1 MEFSKYNL
9 VYFLMVLVFALPLII
24 ITNDLWDGSM
34 VAYGFRTDDLSGIKG
49 MYFESG
55 WHLQYYLYQIVY
67 TISSYIGI
75 KEALIL
81 KIITILSV
89 IGISKE
95 VKSLSLNTFK
105 MSEKMAYI
113 SGYLVL
119 LFPAWFV
126 LVSNVLFFHVLCI
139 YSLLLGYR
147 LVMTRRQYV
156 VGFFLVLFSLQLE
169 SNYMLIIGLI
179 FSDYFLEKN
188 KLSRIHFSHLILSII
203 ALIFLFIL
211 NQNIFGAYGIT
222 DGYNELQFNTSSI
235 KPMIGHT
242 INFIIF
248 ILVLITIP
256 LLIFLWNFK
265 DAFRKDDGIKY
276 LMLFLLIICAI
287 FPYAALGKSPGLF
300 NFYDWIYRQAFLLSV
315 PIPILIA
322 FLYSRI
328 EASNASKASTK
339 PIFFK
344 IALTFILFF
353 SFLYTGFSYKLSSDF
368 YQKAIVHSLKKI
380 NQPPAGII
388 GLNLES
394 DQISDYL
401 TQIRWYEYNSLFH
414 KAFGEANWMISSIK
428 RNELNEIFLLTHTQK
443 QVLSNKSLRIRYVAK
458 YAHPNCKTVIEINQ
472 KKDLDFL
479 DILTDRHEDVFDF
492 AIIQSEGLSC
502 SIRAS
507 IFH

>member
-1 MEFSKYNL
+1 MAVLLTKYKL
-9 VYFLMVLVFALPLII
+9 VYSLMIIVFALPLLL
-24 ITNDLWDGSM
+24 ITNDLWDGAM
-34 VAYGFRTDDLSGIKG
+34 VAYGFRTDDLSGIRG
-49 MYFESG
+49 IYFESG

-105 MSEKMAYI
+105 MSEKMGYI

-147 LVMTRRQYV
+147 LVMIRRQYV
-156 VGFFLVLFSLQLE
+156 VGFFLILLSLQLE

-179 FSDYFLEKN
+179 FSNYFLEKN
-188 KLSRIHFSHLILSII
+188 KISRIHFSHLILSII

-211 NQNIFGAYGIT
+211 NQNIFGAYGIYGINE
-222 DGYNELQFNTSSI
+222 GYNQLQFNTSSI
-235 KPMIGHT
+235 KILIGHI

-256 LLIFLWNFK
+256 LFIFLWNFK
-265 DAFRKDDGIKY
+265 DAFSRDDVIKY

-300 NFYDWIYRQAFLLSV
+300 DFHDWIYRQAFLLSV

-328 EASNASKASTK
+328 DASKVSK
-339 PIFFK
+339 QQIFFN

-353 SFLYTGFSYKLSSDF
+353 SFLYTGFSYKLSSEF

-388 GLNLES
+388 GLNLKS

-401 TQIRWYEYNSLFH
+401 TEIRHYEYNSLFQ
-414 KAFGEANWMISSIK
+414 KAFGQANWMISNIK
-428 RNELNEIFLLTHTQK
+428 RNEINGIFLLTQMQK
-443 QVLSNKSLRIRYVAK
+443 EVLSNNSLRTREVAK
-458 YAHPNCKTVIEINQ
+458 YAHPNCKTVIEIYQ
-472 KKDLDFL
+472 KKDIDFL
-479 DILTDRHEDVFDF
+479 DILTDRHEDLFDF
-492 AIIQSEGLSC
+492 AIIQSEGLNC
-502 SIRAS
+502 
-507 IFH
+507 

>member
-1 MEFSKYNL
+1 MAVLFTKYKL
-9 VYFLMVLVFALPLII
+9 AYSLLIIVFALPLLL
-24 ITNDLWDGSM
+24 ITNDLWDGSL

-49 MYFESG
+49 WFYESG

-67 TISSYIGI
+67 TISGYTGI

-119 LFPAWFV
+119 LFPTWFV

-147 LVMTRRQYV
+147 LVRTRRQYV
-156 VGFFLVLFSLQLE
+156 VGFFLILVSLQLE

-188 KLSRIHFSHLILSII
+188 KLIKIHFSHLILSTMG
-203 ALIFLFIL
+203 LIFLFIL
-211 NQNIFGAYGIT
+211 NQNIFGGYGIS
-222 DGYNELQFNTSSI
+222 DGYNQLQFNTTSI
-235 KPMIGHT
+235 KPMIVHT
-242 INFIIF
+242 IIFIIF
-248 ILVLITIP
+248 ILALITIP
-256 LLIFLWNFK
+256 LFIFLWNFK
-265 DAFRKDDGIKY
+265 DAFNRDDGIKY

-287 FPYAALGKSPGLF
+287 FPYAALGKSPGF
-300 NFYDWIYRQAFLLSV
+300 IDFYSWNYRQAFLLSV

-328 EASNASKASTK
+328 GAYSDSKTSKK
-339 PIFFK
+339 PIFLK

-353 SFLYTGFSYKLSSDF
+353 SFLYTGFSYKLSSQF
-368 YQKAIVHSLKKI
+368 YQKAIVYSLKKI
-380 NQPPAGII
+380 NQPPTGII
-388 GLNLES
+388 ELNLKS
-394 DQISDYL
+394 NQTSDYL
-401 TQIRWYEYNSLFH
+401 TQIRWYEYNSLFQ
-414 KAFGEANWMISSIK
+414 KAFGQANWMISSIK
-428 RNELNEIFLLTHTQK
+428 RNEINPTFQLTQFQEKIMSNE
-443 QVLSNKSLRIRYVAK
+443 SLRNRFVAK
-458 YAHPNCKTVIEINQ
+458 YAHPNCKTVVEINQ
-472 KKDLDFL
+472 KKDINFL
-479 DILTDRHEDVFDF
+479 DILTDRHESVFDF
-492 AIIQSEGLSC
+492 AIIQSEGLNC
-502 SIRAS
+502 
-507 IFH
+507 

>member
-1 MEFSKYNL
+1 MFSQYKL
-9 VYFLMVLVFALPLII
+9 VYFLTVVVFALPLLV
-24 ITNDLWDGSM
+24 ITNDFWDGSM
-34 VAYGFRTDDLSGIKG
+34 VSYGFRIKDLSGIKEL
-49 MYFESG
+49 YFESG
-55 WHLQYYLYQIVY
+55 WHIQYYLYQIVH
-67 TISSYIGI
+67 TISSFVGI

-89 IGISKE
+89 IGISQE
-95 VKSLSLNTFK
+95 VKNLSLNTFK
-105 MSEKMAYI
+105 MSEKMAYV

-126 LVSNVLFFHVLCI
+126 LVSNVLFIHVLCI

-147 LVMTRRQYV
+147 LVMSGSYHII
-156 VGFFLVLFSLQLE
+156 GFFLILFSLQLE
-169 SNYMLIIGLI
+169 SNYTLIIGLI

-188 KLSRIHFSHLILSII
+188 KPNRIHFRHLILSII

-211 NQNIFGAYGIT
+211 NQNIFGAYGIF
-222 DGYNELQFNTSSI
+222 DGYNQLQFNASSI
-235 KPMIGHT
+235 KIMIGHT

-256 LLIFLWNFK
+256 IFIFLREFK
-265 DAFRKDDGIKY
+265 NAYIKDDGIAY

-300 NFYDWIYRQAFLLSV
+300 DFYNWFYRQAFLLSV

-322 FLYSRI
+322 FLFSRLDVF
-328 EASNASKASTK
+328 NNGLKANKK

-353 SFLYTGFSYKLSSDF
+353 SFQYTGFSFKLSSEF

-388 GLNLES
+388 GLNLKS
-394 DQISDYL
+394 NQISYYL
-401 TQIRWYEYNSLFH
+401 TQIRMYEYNSLFQ
-414 KAFGEANWMISSIK
+414 KAFGQANWMISNIK
-428 RNELNEIFLLTHTQK
+428 RNEIDEIFSLTNMQK
-443 QVLSNKSLRIRYVAK
+443 KILSDTSLRKSFVSV
-458 YAHPNCKTVIEINQ
+458 YAHQNCKTVIEINQ
-472 KKDLDFL
+472 KKDVDFL
-479 DILTDRHEDVFDF
+479 DILTDRYEDVFNF
-492 AIIQSEGLSC
+492 QIIQSEGPNC
-502 SIRAS
+502 
-507 IFH
+507 

>member
-9 VYFLMVLVFALPLII
+9 VYFLMVVVLALPLII

-34 VAYGFRTDDLSGIKG
+34 VAYGFKTDDLSGIKG

-105 MSEKMAYI
+105 MSEKMGYI

-147 LVMTRRQYV
+147 LVMIRRQYV
-156 VGFFLVLFSLQLE
+156 VGFFLILLSLQLE

-211 NQNIFGAYGIT
+211 NQNIFGAYGINE
-222 DGYNELQFNTSSI
+222 GYNELQFNASSI
-235 KPMIGHT
+235 KIMIGHT

-256 LLIFLWNFK
+256 LFIFLWNFK
-265 DAFRKDDGIKY
+265 DAFSRDDVIKY

-328 EASNASKASTK
+328 DASKVSK
-339 PIFFK
+339 QQIFFN

-353 SFLYTGFSYKLSSDF
+353 SFLYTGFSYKLSSEF

-388 GLNLES
+388 GLNLKS

-401 TQIRWYEYNSLFH
+401 TEIRHYEYNSLFQ
-414 KAFGEANWMISSIK
+414 KAFGQANWMISNIK
-428 RNELNEIFLLTHTQK
+428 RNEINGIFLLTQMQK
-443 QVLSNKSLRIRYVAK
+443 EVLSNNSLRTREVAK
-458 YAHPNCKTVIEINQ
+458 YAHLNCKTVIEIYQ
-472 KKDLDFL
+472 KKDIDFL
-479 DILTDRHEDVFDF
+479 DILTDRHEDLFDF
-492 AIIQSEGLSC
+492 AIIQSEGLNC
-502 SIRAS
+502 
-507 IFH
+507 

>member
-1 MEFSKYNL
+1 MKFSKYKL
-9 VYFLMVLVFALPLII
+9 IHCLMIAVFAFPLII

-34 VAYGFRTDDLSGIKG
+34 VSYGFRTDDLSGIKG
-49 MYFESG
+49 IYFESG

-67 TISSYIGI
+67 IISSYTGI

-95 VKSLSLNTFK
+95 VKNISINTFK
-105 MSEKMAYI
+105 ISEKMAYI

-126 LVSNVLFFHVLCI
+126 LVSNVLFLHVLCI

-156 VGFFLVLFSLQLE
+156 VGFFLILLSLQLE

-179 FSDYFLEKN
+179 FSNYFLEKN
-188 KLSRIHFSHLILSII
+188 KLYRIHFSHLILSII

-211 NQNIFGAYGIT
+211 NQNIFGAYGINE
-222 DGYNELQFNTSSI
+222 GYNQLQFNTSSI

-248 ILVLITIP
+248 ILVLIAIP

-265 DAFRKDDGIKY
+265 DAFSRDDGSKY
-276 LMLFLLIICAI
+276 LMLFLLIICSI

-300 NFYDWIYRQAFLLSV
+300 DFYDWIYRQAFLLSV

-328 EASNASKASTK
+328 DISNASKVSKK
-339 PIFFK
+339 PIFFN

-353 SFLYTGFSYKLSSDF
+353 SFLYIGYSYKLSSEF
-368 YQKAIVHSLKKI
+368 YQKAIGHSLIKI

-388 GLNLES
+388 GLNLKS
-394 DQISDYL
+394 NRTSDYL
-401 TQIRWYEYNSLFH
+401 TKIRDYEYHSILQ
-414 KAFGEANWMISSIK
+414 KVFGKANWMISNIK
-428 RNELNEIFLLTHTQK
+428 RNEINEIFTLTQLQK
-443 QVLSNKSLRIRYVAK
+443 QILSDESLRIRYAAN
-458 YAHPNCKTVIEINQ
+458 YAHANCKTIIEIDQ
-472 KKDLDFL
+472 IREVKFL
-479 DILTDRHEDVFDF
+479 DVLMNNYENVFNF
-492 AIIQSEGLSC
+492 HVIQSEGPNC
-502 SIRAS
+502 
-507 IFH
+507 

>member
-1 MEFSKYNL
+1 MAVLLTKYKL
-9 VYFLMVLVFALPLII
+9 VYSLMIIVFALPLLL
-24 ITNDLWDGSM
+24 ITNDLWDGSL
-34 VAYGFRTDDLSGIKG
+34 VAYGFRTDDLSGIRG
-49 MYFESG
+49 WLFESG

-67 TISSYIGI
+67 TISGYIGI

-119 LFPAWFV
+119 LFPTWFV
-126 LVSNVLFFHVLCI
+126 LVSNVFFFHVLCI

-147 LVMTRRQYV
+147 LVRTKRQYV
-156 VGFFLVLFSLQLE
+156 AGFFLILISLQLE
-169 SNYMLIIGLI
+169 SNYMLIIGLM

-203 ALIFLFIL
+203 ALIFLFIV
-211 NQNIFGAYGIT
+211 NQNIVGGYGT
-222 DGYNELQFNTSSI
+222 YNGYNQLQINTISI
-235 KPMIGHT
+235 KPMIVHT
-242 INFIIF
+242 IIFIIF
-248 ILVLITIP
+248 ILALITVP
-256 LLIFLWNFK
+256 LFIFLWNFK
-265 DAFRKDDGIKY
+265 DAFNRDDGIKY

-287 FPYAALGKSPGLF
+287 FPYVALGKSPGFIDF
-300 NFYDWIYRQAFLLSV
+300 NGWNYRQAFLLSV

-328 EASNASKASTK
+328 DSSNDSKASKK

-353 SFLYTGFSYKLSSDF
+353 SFLYTGFSYKLSSEF

-388 GLNLES
+388 KLNLKS

-401 TQIRWYEYNSLFH
+401 TQIRWYEYNSLFQ
-414 KAFGEANWMISSIK
+414 KAFGQANWMISNIK
-428 RNELNEIFLLTHTQK
+428 RNEINGTFQLTQFQEK
-443 QVLSNKSLRIRYVAK
+443 IMSNKSLRNRFVAK
-458 YAHPNCKTVIEINQ
+458 YAHPNCKTVVEINQ
-472 KKDLDFL
+472 KKDIDFL
-479 DILTDRHEDVFDF
+479 DILMDRHEDVFDF
-492 AIIQSEGLSC
+492 AIIQSEGLNC
-502 SIRAS
+502 
-507 IFH
+507 

>member
-34 VAYGFRTDDLSGIKG
+34 VAYGFKTDDLSGIKG

-222 DGYNELQFNTSSI
+222 EGYNELQFNTSSI

-256 LLIFLWNFK
+256 LFIFLWNFK
-265 DAFRKDDGIKY
+265 DAYSRDDGIKY

-300 NFYDWIYRQAFLLSV
+300 DFYDWAYRQAFLLSV

-328 EASNASKASTK
+328 EASNASKTSKK

-353 SFLYTGFSYKLSSDF
+353 SFLYTGFSYKLSSEF

-380 NQPPAGII
+380 NQPPEGII
-388 GLNLES
+388 GLNLKS
-394 DQISDYL
+394 DQISDSL
-401 TQIRWYEYNSLFH
+401 TIMRYYEYNSLFQ
-414 KAFGEANWMISSIK
+414 KAFGQANWMISNIK
-428 RNELNEIFLLTHTQK
+428 RNEINGIFLLTHMQK
-443 QVLSNKSLRIRYVAK
+443 KALSNYSVRTRQVAK

-472 KKDLDFL
+472 KKDIDFL

-492 AIIQSEGLSC
+492 AIIQSEGLNC
-502 SIRAS
+502 
-507 IFH
+507 